1 MIKYSE
7 TIAQNAREPIDLQEA
22 VNHAKAL
29 PDDEEYALVDGYITA
44 AREYCEG
51 ITGRSLIAR
60 NMVAYLD
67 GAAGTV
73 YLPKPPVMTV
83 ESVKVYDENG
93 NAYEARSNIVD
104 AVNGEVMLS
113 GIPAINMRKHNPIE
127 VKYTTGYTK
136 VPGLMRQAMLLLIG
150 HWYMNREAVVV
161 GPNASVEV
169 GITTRT
175 LLRQF
180 KAWWM

>member
-1 MIKYSE
+1 MKYSE
-7 TIAQNAREPIDLQEA
+7 TLKSPVKEPVELLEA
-22 VNHAKAL
+22 ANHAKAL
-29 PDDEEYALVDGYITA
+29 PDDDEYALIEGYITA

-51 ITGRSLIAR
+51 ITGRSLVDRSMTAYPESAS
-60 NMVAYLD
+60 NMIC
-67 GAAGTV
+67 
-73 YLPKPPVMTV
+73 LPKPPVAAV
-83 ESVKVYDENG
+83 ESITFYDVDG
-93 NAYEARSNIVD
+93 NSHVVTDYMLNND
-104 AVNGEVMLS
+104 KGELF
-113 GIPAINMRKHNPIE
+113 INDVPSVAFRDNNPIE
-127 VKYTTGYTK
+127 IKYTAGYNK
-136 VPGLMRQAMLLLIG
+136 IPGLMRQAMLLLIG